1 MIRII
6 LTGTKGSG
14 KSTVGKRLGSILGVD
29 VVETDD
35 LTERI
40 YEREHGRP
48 STCRDICR
56 ELGEPAFRE
65 LEKRAVFEALD
76 LEGDAIICTGGQT
89 LVNDECRAALAE
101 AGLLV
106 FLKVRF
112 DVVWARITAGGWPS
126 YFPESDHENWY
137 RKRYNRFNA
146 LVEPVADVVL
156 DVSELSIQQTVEKV
170 LEVVRGSGSGTNR
183 T

>member
-1 MIRII
+1 MRII

-14 KSTVGKRLGSILGVD
+14 KSTVGKRLGPILGRA

-35 LTERI
+35 LAERI
-40 YEREHGRP
+40 YERENGHP

-65 LEKRAVFEALD
+65 LEKRAVFEALEPD
-76 LEGDAIICTGGQT
+76 GDAIICTGGQT
-89 LVNDECRAALAE
+89 LVDDDCRAALAE
-101 AGLLV
+101 AGMLI

-112 DVVWARITAGGWPS
+112 DVVWGRITAGDWPS

-137 RKRYNRFNA
+137 RKRYDRFNA
-146 LVEPVADVVL
+146 LVEPVADVIL
-156 DVSELSIQQTVEKV
+156 DVSGLNINQTVERV
-170 LEVVRGSGSGTNR
+170 LEAVRESDSGTNG